1 MTERPQVLGMR
12 MGCWVAWAK
21 HETFGS
27 LSVLG
32 YTPSHDRSRLRG
44 QSVYSQLK
52 TVTLVVAFRRV
63 QC

>member
-1 MTERPQVLGMR
+1 MRMTEIPQVLGMR

-27 LSVLG
+27 LWV
-32 YTPSHDRSRLRG
+32 TPSHDRSPPRA
-44 QSVYSQLK
+44 VSQLK